1 VHFGVNESHLAYS
14 QPLFFLAPVNQ
25 IILGPLTNG
34 PRRRFV
40 NQTNRTTP
48 SQECQAKPGLSEL
61 ISEKWRIH
69 ELFDA
74 LRTQRLQERE
84 QRTRPAAKAYS
95 GMRMSKA

>member
-1 VHFGVNESHLAYS
+1 M
-14 QPLFFLAPVNQ
+14 
-25 IILGPLTNG
+25 
-34 PRRRFV
+34 
-40 NQTNRTTP
+40 NQTPTP
-48 SQECQAKPGLSEL
+48 HTAECQSKPGLTEL

>member
-1 VHFGVNESHLAYS
+1 M
-14 QPLFFLAPVNQ
+14 
-25 IILGPLTNG
+25 
-34 PRRRFV
+34 
-40 NQTNRTTP
+40 NQTQNTQTA
-48 SQECQAKPGLSEL
+48 ECQSKPGLTEL